1 MFFSSSGGYSFTST
15 LADETATYRLMTD
28 IAAIIEAGD
37 LITLSGDLGAGK
49 TTFAR
54 ALIRYLAD
62 DNTIEV
68 PSPTFTLTQTYTL
81 PRFAVVHADLYRLSG
96 SAELTELGLDDAPE
110 GAVTLV
116 EWPDR
121 AAGFLPNNRLDIAFT
136 LEPQAGLSARNVR
149 VTGFGSFAPRAERI
163 LTIRRFLDRSDFG
176 RAERRR
182 IQGDASTR
190 SYERL
195 TRDGATYVLMNSPKR
210 ADGPPVRNGK
220 SYSAMAHLAEN
231 VTPFVAMTQAL
242 RARGF
247 SAPAIFASD
256 REAGLLVIEDLG
268 DELVVQAI
276 RRRRSKHATKRQPI
290 CWLNCI
296 REPVSPVVPVE
307 PGTDYRLPLYDLDA
321 YLIEAE
327 LLLDWY
333 LPKLEI
339 RISDA
344 KRENYRALWRDALLP
359 VMNEPQ
365 TWVLRDY
372 HSPNLL
378 WLPEREGTARV
389 GLLDFQDAVMGPA
402 AFDVASL
409 LQDAR
414 VDVPE
419 KMEIALLSRYTRARR
434 SAHAAFDAPA
444 FARSYATLAAQRAS
458 KILGIFARLERR
470 DRKPQ
475 YLRHLPR
482 VSTYLQRSLCPSG
495 TGPTRGLVSRQCA
508 PGESLI
514 HVRSTDTRRSPP
526 RHGPGR
532 RTRHS
537 HAAAHGYDAEAADQ
551 GRRQAADRSRARS
564 ARGRR
569 RRAGRG
575 QCALLRRTDAAA
587 SRAPR
592 QRPKIVISDER
603 GLLLGTGGGVKKAL
617 PELGDAPF
625 FHVNSDTI
633 WIDGVKPN
641 LARLAESF
649 DPAATD
655 ALLLLA
661 PTTDSVGYSGRG
673 DFAMAPDGSLLKR
686 AEQEVAPFVY
696 AGAAVLSPALFKGAP
711 DGELSLT
718 VLFDRAAQA
727 KRLHGLRLEGLW
739 MHVGTPEAI
748 AEAEAAIRASVN

>member
-1 MFFSSSGGYSFTST
+1 MFFSSSGGFSFTTT
-15 LADETATYRLMTD
+15 LADEAATYRLMTD
-28 IAAIIEAGD
+28 VAAILEPGD

-54 ALIRYLAD
+54 ALIRYLAN

-68 PSPTFTLTQTYTL
+68 PSPTFTLMQTYAL
-81 PRFAVVHADLYRLSG
+81 PRFPVVHADLYRLTN

-110 GAVTLV
+110 GAVTLL

-121 AAGFLPNNRLDIAFT
+121 AAGFLPNNRLDVAFT
-136 LEPQAGLSARNVR
+136 LEPQAGLTARTVSI
-149 VTGFGSFAPRAERI
+149 TGFGGFGPRAERI

-176 RAERRR
+176 RAERQR

-268 DELVVQAI
+268 DELVVQDDPSAPI
-276 RRRRSKHATKRQPI
+276 EARYEAATD
-290 CWLNCI
+290 LLAELHS
-296 REPVSPVVPVE
+296 EPVSPVIPVE
-307 PGTDYRLPLYDLDA
+307 PGADYRLPLYDLDA

-344 KRENYRALWRDALLP
+344 KRESYRALWRDALSP
-359 VMNEPQ
+359 VMSEPQ

-378 WLPEREGTARV
+378 WLPERDGTARV

-414 VDVPE
+414 VDVSE

-434 SAHAAFDAPA
+434 SANAAFDAPA

-458 KILGIFARLERR
+458 KILGIF
-470 DRKPQ
+470 
-475 YLRHLPR
+475 
-482 VSTYLQRSLCPSG
+482 
-495 TGPTRGLVSRQCA
+495 
-508 PGESLI
+508 
-514 HVRSTDTRRSPP
+514 
-526 RHGPGR
+526 
-532 RTRHS
+532 
-537 HAAAHGYDAEAADQ
+537 
-551 GRRQAADRSRARS
+551 
-564 ARGRR
+564 
-569 RRAGRG
+569 
-575 QCALLRRTDAAA
+575 
-587 SRAPR
+587 
-592 QRPKIVISDER
+592 
-603 GLLLGTGGGVKKAL
+603 
-617 PELGDAPF
+617 F
-625 FHVNSDTI
+625 F
-633 WIDGVKPN
+633 
-641 LARLAESF
+641 F
-649 DPAATD
+649 
-655 ALLLLA
+655 
-661 PTTDSVGYSGRG
+661 
-673 DFAMAPDGSLLKR
+673 
-686 AEQEVAPFVY
+686 
-696 AGAAVLSPALFKGAP
+696 
-711 DGELSLT
+711 
-718 VLFDRAAQA
+718 
-727 KRLHGLRLEGLW
+727 
-739 MHVGTPEAI
+739 
-748 AEAEAAIRASVN
+748 